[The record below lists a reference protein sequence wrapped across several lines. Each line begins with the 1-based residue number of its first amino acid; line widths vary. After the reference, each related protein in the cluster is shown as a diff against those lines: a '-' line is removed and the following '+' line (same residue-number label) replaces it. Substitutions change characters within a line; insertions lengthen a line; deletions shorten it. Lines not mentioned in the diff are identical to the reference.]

1 MQRQGAGFKMTPS
14 APPKKKIQL
23 NKRTDA
29 FAKFLIRRN
38 KYEDRAK
45 EITEELER
53 SNKEMA
59 RLAEKLQ
66 WCGKIP

>member
-1 MQRQGAGFKMTPS
+1 MTPLAS
-14 APPKKKIQL
+14 PKKKILL

-38 KYEDRAK
+38 EYEDRAK

-53 SNKEMA
+53 SNREMA

>member
-1 MQRQGAGFKMTPS
+1 MTPS

>member
-1 MQRQGAGFKMTPS
+1 MTPS
-14 APPKKKIQL
+14 APLKKKIQL
-23 NKRTDA
+23 NKRTAA

-38 KYEDRAK
+38 EYEDRAK

-53 SNKEMA
+53 SNREMA